1 MTDSPTFTNGGEE
14 PVGAILARLRKRKKI
29 SGQSLGEQV
38 GMSQAKISRL
48 ETGVSAPDPHDVRLL
63 AEGLNLPAD
72 EVDRMVALA
81 ERSGDQ
87 LSDWHSTEPNLL
99 NQQQFVR
106 QLEAPAREVRIFQP
120 AVIAGLLQT
129 SEYARAILSA
139 YRTEL
144 ADDQIADSAL
154 AVSEAVAAR
163 MQRSQVLDDPD
174 RQFTIVMTESSISNQ
189 MCLPAEMLAQIARL
203 REVARKPNVSLHIVP
218 DTARWPFPPLHGFEL
233 MGDRHVMVD
242 LMNGSIVSRG
252 GRRTV
257 RQYRRVFDAIEL
269 IAESDIDAILVKHQ
283 RTYVHML
290 SEATA

>member
-1 MTDSPTFTNGGEE
+1 MSDSPTFTNGGDE
-14 PVGAILARLRKRKKI
+14 PVGATLARWRKRRKI

-48 ETGVSAPDPHDVRLL
+48 ETGVSDPDPHDVRLI
-63 AEGLNLPAD
+63 AEGLELPAD
-72 EVDRMVALA
+72 EVDRLVTLA

-87 LSDWHSTEPNLL
+87 LTDWHSTEPNLL

-106 QLEAPAREVRIFQP
+106 QLEAPAREVRVFQP
-120 AVIAGLLQT
+120 AVVAGLLQT
-129 SEYARAILSA
+129 SEYARAVLSA

-144 ADDQIADSAL
+144 ADDLIADSAR
-154 AVSEAVAAR
+154 AVTEAVTAR
-163 MQRSQVLDDPD
+163 MRRSEVLDDPD
-174 RQFTIVMTESSISNQ
+174 RQFTIVLTESSISNQ
-189 MCLPAEMLAQIARL
+189 MCPPAEMLAQITRL
-203 REVARKPNVSLHIVP
+203 REVARQSNVGLQIVP

-269 IAESDIDAILVKHQ
+269 IAVSEIDTILDRHE
-283 RTYVHML
+283 RTYIQML
-290 SEATA
+290 SEAVV